1 MLVRF
6 SSKKQSISMH
16 ETDAKQMIKMM
27 GMSGAIPSAI
37 DAKSLLAAIA
47 ALQQSLSNQAGNHG
61 DADKNTGNNADNNVN
76 IDVRAQPLMQ
86 MLKNAEQKSESVM
99 WEYQGN
105 SL

>member
-16 ETDAKQMIKMM
+16 EADAKQMIKMM

-37 DAKSLLAAIA
+37 DAKSLPAAIA
-47 ALQQSLSNQAGNHG
+47 ALQQSLSNRAGSHG
-61 DADKNTGNNADNNVN
+61 DADNNTGKNADNKVN

-86 MLKNAEQKSESVM
+86 MLKNAEQTSESVM

-105 SL
+105 RL